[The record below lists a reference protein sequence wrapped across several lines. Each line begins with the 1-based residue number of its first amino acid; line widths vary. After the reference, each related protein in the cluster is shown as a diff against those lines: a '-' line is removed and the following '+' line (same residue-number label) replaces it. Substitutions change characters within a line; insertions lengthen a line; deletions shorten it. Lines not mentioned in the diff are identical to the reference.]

1 MHRAEIALQLFFQKA
16 IAGETIMTEE
26 VADKVA
32 SDVKAALYKQFDSGP
47 RDAFRLRMSN
57 IGKPKCQL
65 WFEKNDPSDKIPLP
79 PNFVMNMMIGD
90 ITEAVFKGVLRAAKV
105 DFKDNDVVTLD
116 LGDLGKIKG
125 EYDMILDDK
134 VDDVKSAS
142 PYSYDAKFESLD
154 TLQKSDTFGYI
165 NQLVGYA
172 KAAGKDVGGWWVI
185 NKATG
190 HYKYVSAEDVDVDA
204 VIENIKDTVD
214 YITNDKPFERC
225 FEPVPEYY
233 RKSASGN
240 TKLGTACGYCS
251 FKLKCWPELKQLES
265 RVSQAKIKPTVDYVH
280 IGDDNG

>member
-79 PNFVMNMMIGD
+79 SNFMLNMMIGD
-90 ITEAVFKGVLRAAKV
+90 ITEAVFKGVLRAAKI
-105 DFKDNDVVTLD
+105 DFQDNDVVSLD
-116 LGDLGKIKG
+116 LGELGKIKG

-134 VDDVKSAS
+134 IDDVKSAS
-142 PYSYDAKFESLD
+142 PFSYDVKFDSLSS
-154 TLQKSDTFGYI
+154 LQKGDSFGYI

-172 KAAGKDVGGWWVI
+172 KAAGKEVGGWWVI

-190 HYKYVSAEDVDVDA
+190 HHKYVSAADLDTDA
-204 VIENIKDTVD
+204 VMENITDTVE

-225 FEPVPEYY
+225 FEPIPEYFN
-233 RKSASGN
+233 RKATGN
-240 TKLGTACGYCS
+240 TKLNTECGYCG
-251 FKLKCWPELKQLES
+251 FKKKCWPELQQLENRS
-265 RVSQAKIKPTVDYVH
+265 SAAKIKPIVDYIH
-280 IGDDNG
+280 IGDGNG

>member
-32 SDVKAALYKQFDSGP
+32 SDVKAALFKQFSSGP

-105 DFKDNDVVTLD
+105 DFQDNDVVSLD

-134 VDDVKSAS
+134 IDDVKSAS
-142 PYSYDAKFESLD
+142 PFSYDFKFESLSS
-154 TLQKSDTFGYI
+154 LQKGDSFGYI

-172 KAAGKDVGGWWVI
+172 KAAGKKAGGWWVV
-185 NKATG
+185 NKANG
-190 HYKYVSAEDVDVDA
+190 GIKYVPAEGLDIDKE
-204 VIENIKDTVD
+204 ITILEDTVD
-214 YITNDKPFERC
+214 TVNTNEFKRC
-225 FEPVPEYY
+225 FDPIPETF
-233 RKSASGN
+233 RGKASGN
-240 TKLGTACGYCS
+240 KVLNSNCKFCDYRFECYPTLQ
-251 FKLKCWPELKQLES
+251 ELPSK
-265 RVSQAKIKPTVDYVH
+265 VSQAKVKPIVPYIEIKEY
-280 IGDDNG
+280 